1 VKRQELLPASG
12 FLTAV
17 SVALLTFAGATPTSA
32 QTETILHTFKSSS
45 VTDGFGPYSGLVADK
60 SGALYGVTAS
70 GGTYAE
76 GSVYKLSPP
85 AEAGGAWKE
94 TVLYSFTGGLDGG
107 DPLCSLYIDNATH
120 KIYGTAAGGG
130 ANEDGV
136 VFGLTPG
143 DPWTETVLYNFSGPD
158 GANPYTGLTYRNGVF
173 YGTAN
178 GGHYNYGVV
187 YALAPKSGG
196 GWTEKV
202 LHKFSSESDSAFP
215 YGGLISDTSGALYGA
230 TYNSPT
236 GFAGTVYKLTP
247 PVGGAGLW
255 TFSTLYTFTGG
266 ADGGYP
272 YASLILDSSGA
283 LYGTTTGGGDP
294 SCAPGLACGTV
305 FELTPPAGGVGPW
318 TESVLYAFTGGIDGA
333 QPESSL
339 IFDSTGALYGTT
351 VSGGDLTCAPNPG
364 YGCGTVFE
372 LSPPSAPGG
381 AWTESLLHSFKAGQ
395 DGYYPWDGLLLLNN
409 VFYAT
414 TVDGGRTDAGTVF
427 EITP

>member
-1 VKRQELLPASG
+1 MPRQEFPFVRLSA
-12 FLTAV
+12 
-17 SVALLTFAGATPTSA
+17 ALLVAVLMLGGAVLTSA
-32 QTETILHTFKSSS
+32 QTEAMLHIFKSSS

-70 GGTYAE
+70 GGTYAY

-107 DPLCSLYIDNATH
+107 DPLCSLYIDNTTH

-130 ANEDGV
+130 ASGDGV
-136 VFGLTPG
+136 VFALTPG
-143 DPWTETVLYNFSGPD
+143 GPGTETVLYNFSGPD
-158 GANPYTGLTYRNGVF
+158 GANPYAGLTYRNGVF

-202 LHKFSSESDSAFP
+202 LHKFTSESDSAFP
-215 YGGLISDTSGALYGA
+215 YGGLISDSSGALYGT

-272 YASLILDSSGA
+272 YDSLILDSSGA
-283 LYGTTTGGGDP
+283 LYGTTTGGGDL
-294 SCAPGLACGTV
+294 SCTPGLACGTV
-305 FELTPPAGGVGPW
+305 FKLTPPVGGIGPW
-318 TESVLYAFTGGIDGA
+318 TESVLYAFTGGIDGG

-339 IFDSTGALYGTT
+339 IFDSEGSLYGTT
-351 VSGGDLTCAPNPG
+351 VAGGDLSCTPNPG
-364 YGCGTVFE
+364 YGCGTVFK

-381 AWTESLLHSFKAGQ
+381 TWTESLLHSFKAGQ

-414 TVDGGRTDAGTVF
+414 TVDGGSTDAGTVF